1 MVTNKNMNN
10 VLHNWINAWIKKY
23 IYWKNSTAP
32 YSYSYC
38 VWPSGHYPFKVK
50 QDLTFTPMSVIKP
63 FFFHED
69 YGLFSIWFIPTLL
82 TIHVPLFHGFF
93 FI

>member
-63 FFFHED
+63 FFFSWRLWVIFYLIYSYFVND
-69 YGLFSIWFIPTLL
+69 TRTFVSW
-82 TIHVPLFHGFF
+82 FF
-93 FI
+93 F